1 MGKKVLILT
10 GSPRRN
16 GNSFALAEA
25 FIRGAEAAGHEVM
38 RFDAASASILG
49 CRACNQCYRT
59 GQACVFH
66 DDFNR
71 LAPMLEEAEV
81 LALITPLYW
90 FSFPAQIKAAIDKF
104 YALLVGEREWKIRES
119 LLLVTA
125 ETGEMRDFDGVV
137 RTFELMNS
145 YLKWK
150 ECGRLLVPNVN
161 LPGDIIG
168 TGASAAAEKL
178 GRSL

>member
-1 MGKKVLILT
+1 MGKKVLVLT
-10 GSPRRN
+10 GSPRRT

-25 FIRGAEAAGHEVM
+25 FIRGAESAGHEVM
-38 RFDAASASILG
+38 RFDAAAASIQG
-49 CRACNQCYRT
+49 CRACNQCYRKGT
-59 GQACVFH
+59 ACAFD

-81 LALITPLYW
+81 LAFITPLYW
-90 FSFPAQIKAAIDKF
+90 FTFPMQIKAAIDKF
-104 YALLVGEREWKIRES
+104 YALLVGEREWKVRES

-125 ETGEMRDFDGVV
+125 ETGDMHDFDGIV
-137 RTFELMNS
+137 RTFELLNS

-150 ECGRLLVPNVN
+150 ERGRLLVPNVN
-161 LPGDIIG
+161 LPGDIVG
-168 TGASAAAEKL
+168 TGAPASAEKL